1 MQQAQQMH
9 TPPVARKEMKP
20 PTFSFPQFGTPPQ
33 FGVPANFT
41 ASHIVPEQTN
51 LKPDLRDA
59 MVHIRDDESERLSDI
74 PSDLESPPPSD
85 FGSPEMNTIKVEK
98 TVRKPR
104 GRASKKAQPRI
115 IEI

>member
-1 MQQAQQMH
+1 MH

-51 LKPDLRDA
+51 LKPDLRDS
-59 MVHIRDDESERLSDI
+59 MPNIPDDESERLSDI

-98 TVRKPR
+98 TIKKTR
-104 GRASKKAQPRI
+104 GRASKKAAPRI